1 MALYFVILSII
12 VENVLTICVPLQ
24 INDRNFAHVKRKL

>member
-1 MALYFVILSII
+1 MALYFVIVSII
-12 VENVLTICVPLQ
+12 AGKVLTICAPLQ